1 MKKITTL
8 LLLVLVVAMLCPMI
22 ASCTGDDTNAPTTTT
37 QASGDKPGGDQVTDD
52 PTKDEEG
59 YEKDDLD
66 QYNLNYNDDKIQV
79 LHWNSEEP
87 EFEIETTD
95 GTKVNDAIYNRNLAI
110 EDRLGVQLI
119 FTEQAG
125 NSSNI
130 SNFVKHV
137 ETTESDK
144 TYDIIATY
152 SRTASALSIKGK
164 LADLNDI
171 EGSYINFEKPWWP
184 SSIIDTLTIGDAL
197 YYCSGD
203 ASTNIIHFMYTIYFN
218 KDLAANYADIDFD
231 GADNFYDLVR
241 NKKWTIDK
249 LIQFSS
255 GRYEDLDS
263 DEQGAN
269 FASSDLDDAYGFCT
283 IYYGVDAFYTGS
295 DLTIVER
302 DDSGEHLLK
311 LSDDYKSEKTISLVE
326 KLQGWLCGP
335 DCVTWAS
342 GSGQY
347 RQPFVNGNALFCQER
362 AYLAKRY
369 LGEVGFKYGILPTPL
384 YNTKQDDY
392 KSVVGNPF
400 TLYAIPTYCEDKL
413 EMSAVIECWG
423 SEGYRQT
430 TPALFYE
437 TMQARYADAPEDAE
451 MWELIKRTI
460 TFDIG
465 RLLVK
470 DDTGG
475 YYLAEEPSKVACNPN
490 KSWSNTFGQIGRL
503 VQENIIKISDS
514 YKGWQQG
521 E

>member
-1 MKKITTL
+1 MKNITKL
-8 LLLVLVVAMLCPMI
+8 LLLVLVVAMLCPVF
-22 ASCTGDDTNAPTTTT
+22 ASCTDNSGNTDTTTT
-37 QASGDKPGGDQVTDD
+37 QSSGGDTQKPVG
-52 PTKDEEG
+52 EEEE
-59 YEKDDLD
+59 YEPDDLD
-66 QYNLNYNDDKIQV
+66 QYGLNYNDDKIQV

-110 EDRLGVQLI
+110 ETRLGVQLV

-125 NSSNI
+125 NSKNI

-137 ETTESDK
+137 ETTASDK

-152 SRTASALSIKGK
+152 SRSASALSIKGYY
-164 LADLNDI
+164 ADLNSID
-171 EGSYINFEKPWWP
+171 GSYINFEKPWWP

-203 ASTNIIHFMYTIYFN
+203 VSTNIIHFMYTIYFN
-218 KDLAANYADIDFD
+218 KDLAGNYADIDFD
-231 GADNFYDLVR
+231 GADNFYSLVR

-249 LIQFSS
+249 LIQLSS
-255 GRYEDLDS
+255 DRYENLDN
-263 DEQGAN
+263 DEDGAN
-269 FASSDLDDAYGFCT
+269 FSKSDLDDAYGFCT

-295 DLTIVER
+295 GMTIVER
-302 DDSGEHLLK
+302 DEESADNLLK
-311 LSDDYKSEKTISLVE
+311 LSDDYDSDKAIGLVE
-326 KLQGWLCGP
+326 KLQSWLTGP
-335 DCVTWAS
+335 DCVTFTS
-342 GSGQY
+342 SGQY

-384 YNTKQDDY
+384 YNSRQADY
-392 KSVVGNPF
+392 RSVVGNPF
-400 TLYAIPTYCEDKL
+400 TLYAIPNYCDEKQQ
-413 EMSAVIECWG
+413 MTAVIECWG

-451 MWELIKRTI
+451 MWALIKRTI

-465 RLLVK
+465 RLLTT
-470 DDTGG
+470 DDVG
-475 YYLAEEPSKVACNPN
+475 YYLAELPSKIACTPSGNWATDIASKKVSINN
-490 KSWSNTFGQIGRL
+490 KL
-503 VQENIIKISDS
+503 KDISDS
-514 YKGWQQG
+514 YEALQ
-521 E
+521 ED